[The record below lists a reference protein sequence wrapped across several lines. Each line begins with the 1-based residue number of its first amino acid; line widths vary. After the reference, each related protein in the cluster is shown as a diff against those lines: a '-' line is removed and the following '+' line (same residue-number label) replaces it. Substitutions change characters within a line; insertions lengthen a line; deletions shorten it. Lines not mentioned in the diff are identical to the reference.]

1 MWNQLLLRD
10 FFWKAYTINQ
20 IVRMA
25 ALNCFKKL
33 TSVNSHL
40 NVVISY
46 NSIGLSIGAKKKK
59 KIQTNRV
66 IYKLTLSFIPYPLF
80 QWYLQSKEIF

>member
-1 MWNQLLLRD
+1 VLRD
-10 FFWKAYTINQ
+10 SFWKAYTTNQ

-46 NSIGLSIGAKKKK
+46 NSIGLSIGAKKRK

-66 IYKLTLSFIPYPLF
+66 ICKITPYPLF
-80 QWYLQSKEIF
+80 QWYLQSKEFLKNLSMKC